1 MKVIGIEDV
10 NFTGTDGKEVKGAR
24 IHVVEPLQHGIGESG
39 DKFFLSEAKLSKLG
53 FTLSVGQVITP
64 LYNRRGKVETL
75 TLDSEGGDSVI
86 DY

>member
-1 MKVIGIEDV
+1 MKVIGLEEIS
-10 NFTGTDGKEVKGAR
+10 FTGTDGKAVQGVRTYA
-24 IHVVEPLQHGIGESG
+24 VEPLQHGIGERG
-39 DKFFLSEAKLSKLG
+39 DNFFLSEAKLSKL
-53 FTLSVGQVITP
+53 FTLAVGQVITP